1 MFKEKSYCQIIFL
14 LKRKIYN
21 CVKNDS
27 IRISAFYY
35 HRKDTLPCEL
45 VYVDDEVSIDEV
57 YSIRNEG
64 MYNIPKE
71 YNDYQFPKSEIVR
84 FVVRGINPRETKKW
98 IKFEQCRC
106 ICIKVHYHV

>member
-1 MFKEKSYCQIIFL
+1 MRLEQTTNVQGEIILSDYISIKEKD
-14 LKRKIYN
+14 YN

-98 IKFEQCRC
+98 IKFEQGALP
-106 ICIKVHYHV
+106 